1 MPLLLLPTLH
11 CGMGVSA
18 ILDMTPAL
26 SSLVVL
32 QLLNILLLV
41 KLSVMLANWAV
52 TFGYLLLLLRLEL
65 SRIST

>member
-1 MPLLLLPTLH
+1 
-11 CGMGVSA
+11 MGVSA
-18 ILDMTPAL
+18 ILDMTLAL

-65 SRIST
+65 SRILT